1 MNNRVFHITGF
12 IIFVLYAMHGA
23 EIYATPTV
31 KNSPRV
37 ECGQKHYQ
45 NSGLDNL
52 ATELAKITQV
62 NRIQE
67 SIDIRIPEQKI
78 FDNVDST
85 LSRDGKMFL
94 TRLAGDLTCYP
105 DTMIYIEE
113 NSSSSP
119 ADIYHAEAQLFRVQT
134 LFRED
139 GIDIN
144 RLDVD
149 LATPPDDQQVVQ
161 AGKQQAKPADFV
173 ELKIIPRV

>member
-12 IIFVLYAMHGA
+12 IIFILYAMHGA

-144 RLDVD
+144 RLEID
-149 LATPPDDQQVVQ
+149 LSAPPDSYLSAKTADQQ
-161 AGKQQAKPADFV
+161 GSPASFV